1 MEKAQNLMHYRM
13 NKLKE
18 IADEF
23 LSKANVIDDEFIF
36 FSNMADFLIRKKKE
50 WDEINKKKLNDI
62 QNK

>member
-1 MEKAQNLMHYRM
+1 MGKAQNLMHYRM

-36 FSNMADFLIRKKKE
+36 FSNMADFLIRKKNE